1 MLRNVLEGVA
11 NGPTQGWEKQGG
23 FPGISAVWE
32 TRKVFAERVEKKM
45 VNVHM
50 RASGTIYIFLLLSII
65 PENVE
70 AKNGL
75 CQMPLLLLR
84 SSAAKKAAAG
94 SHEILHQQT
103 LSIMMLMMIIMIML
117 NKYYTRKN
125 LRW

>member
-1 MLRNVLEGVA
+1 M
-11 NGPTQGWEKQGG
+11 
-23 FPGISAVWE
+23 
-32 TRKVFAERVEKKM
+32 ERVEKKM

-65 PENVE
+65 PE
-70 AKNGL
+70 KNGL

-103 LSIMMLMMIIMIML
+103 LLTMMLMMIIIMMIML

-125 LRW
+125 LR

>member
-1 MLRNVLEGVA
+1 MV
-11 NGPTQGWEKQGG
+11 QHKGG
-23 FPGISAVWE
+23 KSKAAFPGSPPFE
-32 TRKVFAERVEKKM
+32 KREKFSRKRVEKKM

-103 LSIMMLMMIIMIML
+103 LSIMMLMIIMIML
-117 NKYYTRKN
+117 NKYYTRKK
-125 LRW
+125 LR